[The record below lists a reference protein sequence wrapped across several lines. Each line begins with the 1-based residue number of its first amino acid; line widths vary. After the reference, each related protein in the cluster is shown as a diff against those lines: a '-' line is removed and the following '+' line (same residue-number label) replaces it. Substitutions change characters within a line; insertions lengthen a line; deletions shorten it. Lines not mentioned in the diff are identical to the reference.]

1 MLKSTS
7 ALSSF
12 EGTTLNA
19 VSIDQS
25 PAPHGLGSW
34 DAFAYGLLPNRL
46 AALGQASM
54 HIENYT
60 EEKTKCIN
68 FNHNLGKN
76 SGNGLNEHFRIQK
89 RNCANSS
96 ASIETSEKMPQG

>member
-1 MLKSTS
+1 
-7 ALSSF
+7 
-12 EGTTLNA
+12 
-19 VSIDQS
+19 
-25 PAPHGLGSW
+25 
-34 DAFAYGLLPNRL
+34 
-46 AALGQASM
+46 M

-68 FNHNLGKN
+68 FNHNLRKN